1 MSFILELFIRCW
13 RVYNKMER
21 ADTIKLFVLFSFF
34 FQRFFLGMWICTKV
48 FRGNFKPAIA
58 RLQPL
63 QKCQWIRP
71 KIKCINKLMGCRLPI
86 VTWGQWAD
94 KGDSRKVNS
103 ILVYLVCL
111 LAYFLI
117 QLEATLSLV
126 RCLENLDNFIT
137 NTENALF
144 VFICEASRCINI
156 QQHRFCKTLT
166 TIRFV

>member
-1 MSFILELFIRCW
+1 
-13 RVYNKMER
+13 MER

-71 KIKCINKLMGCRLPI
+71 KIKCINKLMGCRLSNSH
-86 VTWGQWAD
+86 VRAM
-94 KGDSRKVNS
+94 SRQRWLAKSEFNS
-103 ILVYLVCL
+103 RLPRCF

-117 QLEATLSLV
+117 RLEATLSLV
-126 RCLENLDNFIT
+126 KWLENLDNFIT

-156 QQHRFCKTLT
+156 QQHRFCKTLM